1 MYVWRLEWWADVGLP
16 GTDSLRA
23 AVLFAAEQ
31 LHNCDQ
37 IKTDQAVLA
46 HVCDPPTQAAEVGDL
61 PWDWSQPGL
70 HNELKNSLFYIEKQN
85 EADIG
90 FWISGTAK

>member
-1 MYVWRLEWWADVGLP
+1 MYGAWSGELTWGCPELN
-16 GTDSLRA
+16 SLRA
-23 AVLFAAEQ
+23 AVLFAAEH

-61 PWDWSQPGL
+61 P
-70 HNELKNSLFYIEKQN
+70 
-85 EADIG
+85 
-90 FWISGTAK
+90 